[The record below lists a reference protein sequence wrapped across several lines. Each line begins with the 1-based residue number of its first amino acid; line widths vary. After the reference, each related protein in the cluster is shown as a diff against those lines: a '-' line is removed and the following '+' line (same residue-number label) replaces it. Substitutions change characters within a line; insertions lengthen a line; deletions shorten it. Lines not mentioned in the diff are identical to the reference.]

1 MTPAQPHAKPF
12 RSTNEKQY
20 HAFTVATWELA
31 WVIEFTQLK
40 FKTLKSNVHE
50 ALRNRG
56 GRF

>member
-1 MTPAQPHAKPF
+1 MPDPF
-12 RSTNEKQY
+12 DQQTKNNIMHLQWQHGS
-20 HAFTVATWELA
+20 